1 MDFALT
7 EFQEVIKKEVGAL
20 ARTFSLDYWLEK
32 DDRAEYPSDFVKAF
46 ADNGWLGI
54 TIPEAYGGAG
64 LGGTQAP
71 LMLHEVCASRAGTPG
86 CSPIHL
92 YVLPPTPPGQYRT
105 RARKRKEPPG

>member
-7 EFQEVIKKEVGAL
+7 ESQEVIKKEVGAL

-54 TIPEAYGGAG
+54 TIPEAYGGAR
-64 LGGTQAP
+64 LGGTQAAP
-71 LMLHEVCASRAGTPG
+71 MLHEICASGAGTSR
-86 CSPIHL
+86 CSPIHF
-92 YVLPPTPPGQYRT
+92 YVFPPTPLVQLRNP
-105 RARKRKEPPG
+105 AM